1 MSHEARDDRPRPS
14 LLPEVDRGIIRGEAG
29 LDIIRGLQGGVI
41 QVDGWID
48 DDLAFTR
55 DWGFD
60 PRELTVPTYIWHGS
74 ADLMAPFHHAEWLAG
89 DQDSRRCAIFWMAR
103 DTFRYW
109 SVASAPC

>member
-1 MSHEARDDRPRPS
+1 MASS
-14 LLPEVDRGIIRGEAG
+14 GGEAG

-74 ADLMAPFHHAEWLAG
+74 ADLMAPFHQRSGWRPRFPAL
-89 DQDSRRCAIFWMAR
+89 CLIFWMVR

-109 SVASAPC
+109 SVASAPCSTSWCHTCS